1 MSGSRTGRTRDVL
14 LAIYVVVCIA
24 ALVWPGYDWFGNR
37 IEPFVLGVPFS
48 LAWVAGWVLLTFVVL
63 SVYHLSAPRER
74 GRDGS

>member
-1 MSGSRTGRTRDVL
+1 MSGSRTGHTRDVL
-14 LAIYVVVCIA
+14 LAIYVAVCIA

-63 SVYHLSAPRER
+63 SAYHLSAPRER